1 MGAGFPLD
9 MLLYADDLES
19 MKRGAKGRQEI
30 PLSYLFLAALGFPFK
45 WAKTRG
51 GYRVEWLGMETEY
64 PTYKPGLSLKRAT
77 WLVEWLR
84 WLAHSG
90 KAEARSFAQGLGR
103 LGFASMGFPKRDHN
117 FDNHPCVVW
126 G

>member
-1 MGAGFPLD
+1 

-51 GYRVEWLGMETEY
+51 GYRVEWLGMEL
-64 PTYKPGLSLKRAT
+64 P
-77 WLVEWLR
+77 
-84 WLAHSG
+84 
-90 KAEARSFAQGLGR
+90 EARYVVGGMASVASPFWEGR
-103 LGFASMGFPKRDHN
+103 G
-117 FDNHPCVVW
+117 
-126 G
+126 